1 MTIII
6 FIFTYK
12 KLVILVNDKEK
23 ERLKNQTIEKMKLLE
38 SHFSI
43 PTFQDFLSE
52 DEKKELKDDYNYFIF
67 EEDEITIVDKDKY
80 TLGQNVYITFYS
92 ENRSY
97 LTGDQIDIITLLHN
111 NLFRFNG
118 TDVNHLKLDNQD
130 RYIDQIVFSFVRILR
145 SGC

>member
-1 MTIII
+1 MI
-6 FIFTYK
+6 FLET
-12 KLVILVNDKEK
+12 LNEKEK
-23 ERLKNQTIEKMKLLE
+23 KRLSKQTIDKMKLLE
-38 SHFSI
+38 EYFSI

-67 EEDEITIVDKDKY
+67 EEDEITIVEKDTY
-80 TLGQNVYITFYS
+80 TLGQNVYVTFYS

>member
-1 MTIII
+1 MI
-6 FIFTYK
+6 FLDT
-12 KLVILVNDKEK
+12 LNEKEK
-23 ERLKNQTIEKMKLLE
+23 KRLSKQTIEKMKLLE
-38 SHFSI
+38 DYFLL
-43 PTFQDFLSE
+43 PTYQDFLSE
-52 DEKKELKDDYNYFIF
+52 DEKNSLGDTYNYFIF

-92 ENRSY
+92 ENRDY
-97 LTGDQIDIITLLHN
+97 LTGDQLDVIDLLHN

-130 RYIDQIVFSFVRILR
+130 RYIDQVVFSFVRIIR

>member
-1 MTIII
+1 M
-6 FIFTYK
+6 
-12 KLVILVNDKEK
+12 NDKEK

-111 NLFRFNG
+111 NRFRFNG

>member
-1 MTIII
+1 M
-6 FIFTYK
+6 
-12 KLVILVNDKEK
+12 NDKEK

-67 EEDEITIVDKDKY
+67 EEDEITIADKDKY

>member
-1 MTIII
+1 MISLEPLNETE
-6 FIFTYK
+6 K
-12 KLVILVNDKEK
+12 K
-23 ERLKNQTIEKMKLLE
+23 RLSNQTIEKMKQLE
-38 SHFSI
+38 NYFSI

-52 DEKKELKDDYNYFIF
+52 DEKKKLKDSYNYFIF
-67 EEDEITIVDKDKY
+67 EEDEITIVDRDKY

-97 LTGDQIDIITLLHN
+97 LTGDQLDVITLLHN

-130 RYIDQIVFSFVRILR
+130 RYIDQVVFSFVRIIR

>member
-1 MTIII
+1 MISLETMSEGE
-6 FIFTYK
+6 K
-12 KLVILVNDKEK
+12 K
-23 ERLKNQTIEKMKLLE
+23 RLSKQTIEKMKLLE
-38 SHFSI
+38 DYFSI

-52 DEKKELKDDYNYFIF
+52 DEKKELKDSYNYFIF

-80 TLGQNVYITFYS
+80 TLGQNVYVTFYS
-92 ENRSY
+92 ENREY
-97 LTGDQIDIITLLHN
+97 LTGDQLDVIELLHN
-111 NLFRFNG
+111 NLFRFTG

>member
-1 MTIII
+1 
-6 FIFTYK
+6 
-12 KLVILVNDKEK
+12 
-23 ERLKNQTIEKMKLLE
+23 MKLLE
-38 SHFSI
+38 DYFLL
-43 PTFQDFLSE
+43 PTYQDFLSE
-52 DEKKELKDDYNYFIF
+52 DEKNSLGDSYNYFIF

-92 ENRSY
+92 ENRDY
-97 LTGDQIDIITLLHN
+97 LTGDQLDVIDLLHN

-130 RYIDQIVFSFVRILR
+130 RYIDQVVFSFVRIIR

>member
-1 MTIII
+1 MISLET
-6 FIFTYK
+6 
-12 KLVILVNDKEK
+12 LNEKEK
-23 ERLKNQTIEKMKLLE
+23 KRLSKQTIDKMKLLE
-38 SHFSI
+38 EYFSI

-67 EEDEITIVDKDKY
+67 EEDEITIVEKDTY
-80 TLGQNVYITFYS
+80 TLGQNVYVTFYS

-97 LTGDQIDIITLLHN
+97 LTGDQLDVIKLLHN

-130 RYIDQIVFSFVRILR
+130 RYIDQVVFSFVRILR
-145 SGC
+145 SDCKWPELGN